1 MSTENDAE
9 SQENSFKWRHPHE
22 IMKLHRLKRKK
33 KALQA
38 RLDLKS
44 TSSQSPNSTT
54 SNFQN
59 ILTETKRKNPFI
71 TNHDSKRIKSDTI
84 DAETSSDSTL
94 FKLLHCGTDTL
105 INKEN
110 RTSFSNI
117 LKQDKSE
124 NAIKIVGGEKWIPI
138 DWTLKSRARF
148 FSTKP
153 FQWSQKLKISEE
165 ASSLTSFTRCLDIS
179 STTTLDIS
187 PNARFHQCCL
197 YWQFPYLPWL
207 NLFPR
212 TSRRAAST
220 IVSIATNSIIK
231 QSLQESWVDG
241 LKSLFQL
248 IRTKQCPYFYV
259 CANTC
264 TILVRAAGI
273 CGFNE
278 MHAIIT
284 PTTRGLG
291 SYYARK
297 ISNLNCHSTRSSV
310 SSEGVDAV
318 LDDGIDEDEAPDEE
332 WLKDMGI
339 SAEDIKKINYTQ
351 AKIERKS
358 ECEVDNGEQSLTLI
372 EGLEVQ
378 GFYNFLLN
386 CKSITPAVGPLGGI
400 PPTLLAP
407 VAFRGASLNSLR
419 IREHKI
425 HQDNEDFYSLELTG
439 PILPHTIHNLYN
451 INPVENSLSATF
463 TNVNS
468 TTPFSKIKYKNCTED
483 LKLEE
488 TGSSLGRS
496 CSSVFKKENL
506 KDCGFSASI
515 LEQFCTENPEQ
526 VTNYDCVKYCSDTN
540 TYSWS

>member
-9 SQENSFKWRHPHE
+9 SQENPFKWRHPHE

-44 TSSQSPNSTT
+44 TSSLSPNST
-54 SNFQN
+54 SGFQSL
-59 ILTETKRKNPFI
+59 LTETKRKNPFI
-71 TNHDSKRIKSDTI
+71 TNYDNKRIKSDSI
-84 DAETSSDSTL
+84 DVDTSTDSTL

-105 INKEN
+105 VNKEN

-117 LKQDKSE
+117 LKQDKNE
-124 NAIKIVGGEKWIPI
+124 DEIKIVGGERWIPI

-148 FSTKP
+148 FSTKQ

-165 ASSLTSFTRCLDIS
+165 ASSLTSFTRCLDTS

-212 TSRRAAST
+212 TSKRASST
-220 IVSIATNSIIK
+220 IASIATNPIIK

-278 MHAIIT
+278 MHAVIT
-284 PTTRGLG
+284 PTTRGFRQLLRQEDIEFKMPLKKTRTSDQG
-291 SYYARK
+291 YDT
-297 ISNLNCHSTRSSV
+297 LDSTRSSV
-310 SSEGVDAV
+310 SSEGVDTI

-339 SAEDIKKINYTQ
+339 STEDIKKINYTQ
-351 AKIERKS
+351 VTRTEYYL
-358 ECEVDNGEQSLTLI
+358 G
-372 EGLEVQ
+372 
-378 GFYNFLLN
+378 YN
-386 CKSITPAVGPLGGI
+386 
-400 PPTLLAP
+400 
-407 VAFRGASLNSLR
+407 
-419 IREHKI
+419 
-425 HQDNEDFYSLELTG
+425 
-439 PILPHTIHNLYN
+439 
-451 INPVENSLSATF
+451 
-463 TNVNS
+463 
-468 TTPFSKIKYKNCTED
+468 
-483 LKLEE
+483 
-488 TGSSLGRS
+488 
-496 CSSVFKKENL
+496 
-506 KDCGFSASI
+506 
-515 LEQFCTENPEQ
+515 
-526 VTNYDCVKYCSDTN
+526 
-540 TYSWS
+540 